1 MDNITPT
8 GIPGPSKKTI
18 DYIRTFARLYRPHV
32 EAHDG
37 LSAKIGLTDRA
48 TTIASC

>member
-18 DYIRTFARLYRPHV
+18 DYIRTFARLYRPNIEV
-32 EAHDG
+32 RDG
-37 LSAKIGLTDRA
+37 LSAKMGLTTRT